1 VENIT
6 DLFHHLEKVHN
17 IGLVEHAG
25 RISII
30 NGRERSTEHPHAF
43 KWISAR
49 YANHLRRKEVKRPPT
64 DIINRRTPVE

>member
-1 VENIT
+1 MKKFT
-6 DLFHHLEKVHN
+6 TF
-17 IGLVEHAG
+17 GLVEHAG

-49 YANHLRRKEVKRPPT
+49 YANHLRRKEVKTLPT